1 MLSYL
6 SKPYPSII
14 EDGYKKSMVINFA
27 VALVVFFILY
37 AFKPTLFF
45 HDNISFTL
53 TDSLLF
59 TGITFSVSF
68 FYTNIITRIF
78 PATFSSK
85 NWTVGKEIGFLFLIL
100 ISISIINFFVGRNVF
115 YPEQNFEITTL
126 LKVILATFIVGV
138 IPMIVVV
145 AFYLYFNQKRIAEK
159 AITINES
166 IPNKAIVSKT
176 KEYQLKGSGKY
187 EIITLKLNQ
196 LLFIESIG
204 NYCDIYFLENEE
216 PKKVTFRAALISF
229 TEELPVDLILK
240 THRSYLVNLNK
251 VERVLGNAQGYQ
263 LFLRGFDDKT
273 IPVSRANIEIFDKYY
288 S

>member
-1 MLSYL
+1 MLNYL

-27 VALVVFFILY
+27 VAIVVFFILF

-53 TDSLLF
+53 SESLLF
-59 TGITFSVSF
+59 TAITFSVSF

-78 PATFSSK
+78 PEPFSSK

-100 ISISIINFFVGRNVF
+100 ISIAVVNFFIGRSTF
-115 YPEQNFEITTL
+115 YPDIDFELITL

-145 AFYLYFNQKRIAEK
+145 AFYLYFNQKRISEK
-159 AITINES
+159 AQSINKTIS
-166 IPNKAIVSKT
+166 T
-176 KEYQLKGSGKY
+176 KSLEPKEVVYKLNGNGKY
-187 EIITLKLNQ
+187 EMLSLKLSQ

-204 NYCDIYFLENEE
+204 NYCDIYYLENHQ
-216 PKKVTFRAALISF
+216 PKKVTFRSALASF
-229 TEELPVDLILK
+229 STALPSETILK
-240 THRSYLVNLNK
+240 THRSFLVNLNK
-251 VERVLGNAQGYQ
+251 VEKVTGNAQGYQ
-263 LFLRGFDDKT
+263 LSLKDFDDKT
-273 IPVSRANIEIFDKYY
+273 IPVSRANIETFDKYY